1 MTPEA
6 TLQRYARVFEELAPE
21 RLDDLAALVDED
33 VRFVDPFN
41 DLSGREAF
49 LEVFRHMFRRLQQP
63 AFAVSDVALGREAG
77 YLRWSMTFRGK
88 PGGRLWQIDGLSELR
103 FAEDGR
109 VVAHIDHWDS
119 GAQFYG
125 KLPGLGWLIERVR
138 RRVGH

>member
-1 MTPEA
+1 MIPEE

-21 RLDDLAALVDED
+21 RLEDLAALVADE

-49 LEVFRHMFRRLQQP
+49 LEVFREMFRRLEQP
-63 AFAVSDVALGREAG
+63 AFAVSDVALGQQAG
-77 YLRWSMTFRGK
+77 YLRWRMTFRSK
-88 PGGRLWQIDGLSELR
+88 PGGKLWQIDGLSELR
-103 FAEDGR
+103 FADDGR
-109 VVAHIDHWDS
+109 VVAHIDHWDA

-138 RRVGH
+138 RRVAH